1 MIYSKDMANTQSSVL
16 INLRATAEWRKRA
29 HRKAKQRGLTLS
41 EYLRQLV
48 EQDNAA

>member
-1 MIYSKDMANTQSSVL
+1 MANTHSTVL

-29 HRKAKQRGLTLS
+29 HSKARKRGLTLS